1 MSSSTSSRHTP
12 TTSGLH
18 PTLDAALGGLD
29 VRLEEELARY
39 RRHRLHQHVAP
50 SPATT
55 AAPSTETAEK
65 TPVSQNND
73 IVDLTQT
80 THKPTPQP
88 EHSADR
94 NSQDYLQS
102 SEALLKTLDQS
113 PKPATP
119 ASNRPQLTGWY
130 IGTAALLIIAAALVG
145 VSWRPS
151 WAPIAQQPKPSTPP
165 ASSPQSAP
173 SGTVPSGSKPLN
185 IEGPNL
191 AETGSGTPQT
201 ADAPPAPPTNST
213 TAEPKPSPQKSPTLA
228 GREPDF
234 FSAILPPQ
242 TKPEGNTASRRPL
255 PEPANVAAPP
265 PASDRR
271 YFVLMDYTAE
281 GDIELARLVIGEA
294 YYRRFDDEIKI
305 QMGVF
310 DNPVTAQA
318 LVNELKTQG
327 ITAKINQP
335 NSQ

>member
-1 MSSSTSSRHTP
+1 MSSSASRHTP
-12 TTSGLH
+12 TTAVLH
-18 PTLDAALGGLD
+18 PTLDVALSSLD

-50 SPATT
+50 TT
-55 AAPSTETAEK
+55 TVSTSSTETTAK
-65 TPVSQNND
+65 APVGQNND
-73 IVDLTQT
+73 IVDLTQP

-88 EHSADR
+88 EQSTEE
-94 NSQDYLQS
+94 NPQDYLQS
-102 SEALLKTLDQS
+102 SENLLKTLEQS
-113 PKPATP
+113 PKPATQ
-119 ASNRPQLTGWY
+119 ASNRPLLTGWY

-151 WAPIAQQPKPSTPP
+151 WVPIGQQPQSSAPP
-165 ASSPQSAP
+165 AIPPKSVPSS
-173 SGTVPSGSKPLN
+173 TVPSDKEPLN

-191 AETGSGTPQT
+191 AETDSGTPQT
-201 ADAPPAPPTNST
+201 ADAPPAPPTDSAA
-213 TAEPKPSPQKSPTLA
+213 TAPKPSPQKSPTLA
-228 GREPDF
+228 GREPDLL
-234 FSAILPPQ
+234 SAILPPQ
-242 TKPEGNTASRRPL
+242 AKPEDNTSENRRPL
-255 PEPANVAAPP
+255 PQPANVGDPP

-294 YYRRFDDEIKI
+294 YYRRFDDKIKI

-327 ITAKINQP
+327 ITTKVHQP
-335 NSQ
+335 NPE